1 MTQDARITPTTIEDF
16 LEAKKEYGLE
26 HQKELSANTLKAYS
40 NDLHTML
47 DYFKDQ
53 DITRESMID
62 YRDYLK
68 ANWKP
73 ESVNRKIRTANQYV
87 TWAGIDAKIQNVK
100 LVRNM
105 TFENV
110 MTIVDFR
117 RMMRYADKLN
127 KPREKA
133 IMQTL
138 AGTGIRIGELQYFT
152 VEALKEKH
160 VVVENKGSKRDIP
173 IPKPVA
179 DILKKYC
186 KERNITSGIIFRT
199 SNGTPISNTYLWKSM
214 QHIAGQAR
222 VKKSKIHAHS
232 FRHLFA
238 VNFLEQGGNVLD
250 LQAILGHKSLKTTA
264 IYTRTTTKELAKKM
278 AKTSVLLEV

>member
-16 LEAKKEYGLE
+16 LEAKKKYGLE

-53 DITRESMID
+53 DITRESMIA

>member
-1 MTQDARITPTTIEDF
+1 MKHDARITRGDIPAFI
-16 LEAKKEYGLE
+16 EAKKEYGLE
-26 HQKELSANTLKAYS
+26 HQKELSANTLKAYRT
-40 NDLHTML
+40 DLQTML
-47 DYFKDQ
+47 DYFQ
-53 DITRESMID
+53 DAEITRESMRA
-62 YRDYLK
+62 YRAHLE
-68 ANWKP
+68 AHWKP

-87 TWAGIDAKIQNVK
+87 EWAGIDAKVQNIK
-100 LVRNM
+100 LVRNT

-110 MTIVDFR
+110 MTLVDFR
-117 RMMRYADKLN
+117 RMMRYADKLH

-138 AGTGIRIGELQYFT
+138 AGTGIRIGELKFFT

-160 VVVENKGSKRDIP
+160 VVVTNKGSKRDIP

-179 DILKKYC
+179 DILKAYC

-199 SNGTPISNTYLWKSM
+199 SNGTPISNQYLWRSM

-238 VNFLEQGGNVLD
+238 VNFLKQGGNVLD
-250 LQAILGHKSLKTTA
+250 LQSILGHKSLQTTA
-264 IYTRTTTKELAKKM
+264 IYTRTTTKELGKKM
-278 AKTSVLLEV
+278 AETSILLDV